1 MKKILVILLA
11 LITVFGITACG
22 KTETPA
28 PSQPDETA
36 QPSGEEATEGE
47 TYGAYMANPWQD
59 CNTLE
64 DAAKVAGFEIAVP
77 DRIEGY
83 PQIVITAMEK
93 KMIQVYYGNGS
104 FDYDKAQDV
113 TIRKGIGNEDI
124 SGDYNEY
131 SKKITQTMHGVDV
144 TLKGNTDGVFN
155 NASWYQGGY
164 AYSILATEGLS
175 AQQIENMVELVK

>member
-22 KTETPA
+22 KTEAPV

-47 TYGAYMANPWQD
+47 TYGAYMANPWKD
-59 CNTLE
+59 CATLE
-64 DAAKVAGFEIAVP
+64 DAAKVAGFNIAVP

-83 PQIVITAMEK
+83 PEIIITALDK

-104 FDYDKAQDV
+104 LDFENAQDIK
-113 TIRKGIGNEDI
+113 IRKGIGNEALE
-124 SGDYNEY
+124 GDYTEY
-131 SKKITQTMHGVDV
+131 SNIITQTMHGVEV
-144 TLKGNTDGVFN
+144 TLKGNTQDKFN
-155 NASWYQGGY
+155 SASWVQCGY
-164 AYSILATEGLS
+164 SYCIFATDGLS